1 MKNKI
6 ALAVF
11 SLFFLLPLT
20 AMAGEEPVE
29 AELARAFGPVTPSK
43 WVVEFDD
50 FITETGIVTIRD
62 AKAEDVIDSDTVSLE
77 GSEYNNSL

>member
-6 ALAVF
+6 ALAVI

-20 AMAGEEPVE
+20 VMAGEEPVE
-29 AELARAFGPVTPSK
+29 AELARAFAPAVYSST
-43 WVVEFDD
+43 VVEFDD
-50 FITETGIVTIRD
+50 FITETGILTIRD
-62 AKAEDVIDSDTVSLE
+62 AKADDFIDSDTVSLE

>member
-29 AELARAFGPVTPSK
+29 EELARAFAPAVYSST
-43 WVVEFDD
+43 VVEYNDL
-50 FITETGIVTIRD
+50 ITEAGEVTIRE
-62 AKAEDVIDSDTVSLE
+62 AKAADVIDSDTASLE
-77 GSEYNNSL
+77 GSEYTNSL